1 MWLCAVC
8 VPLWLFN
15 FLPLLRSPVPTH
27 THTHTYSE
35 TSNNI
40 YECRRQIKKK
50 TRSRSWFILICYRRD
65 SWIKISFFFLS
76 LSCEMRSSVI
86 CCTHRNSFYFV
97 SFFFCVCVWGFHCN
111 QRNNCRVICRV
122 FICLAVCD
130 VLWRRRLPGQR
141 NITGALQDIRTVTW
155 RQMYYLSLIV
165 CNVFTW
171 KCFFFFFTFICNNK
185 RRWFDFG

>member
-1 MWLCAVC
+1 MSPTNKEKNTVTFLIHFDLLPAGQLDKNFILFSLSIVRNEVERHLLYTPKFFLFCFILFVC
-8 VPLWLFN
+8 V
-15 FLPLLRSPVPTH
+15 
-27 THTHTYSE
+27 
-35 TSNNI
+35 
-40 YECRRQIKKK
+40 
-50 TRSRSWFILICYRRD
+50 
-65 SWIKISFFFLS
+65 
-76 LSCEMRSSVI
+76 
-86 CCTHRNSFYFV
+86 
-97 SFFFCVCVWGFHCN
+97 CVCVWGFHCN